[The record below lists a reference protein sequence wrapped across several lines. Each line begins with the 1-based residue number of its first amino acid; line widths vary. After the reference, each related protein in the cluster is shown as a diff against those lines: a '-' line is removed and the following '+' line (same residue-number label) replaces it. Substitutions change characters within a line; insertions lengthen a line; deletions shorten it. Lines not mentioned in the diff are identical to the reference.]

1 MEGVVI
7 AMLVA
12 FPLAGLAI
20 RRRIAL
26 ILPLVGWP
34 LFYVGLTHDWW
45 GHGTGD
51 AWQFVA
57 AMLTLIG
64 LGSTAL
70 AVSFGRAFVRRPRG
84 GSANAPR
91 AHRRDPPPGAS
102 FAACASVRE

>member
-70 AVSFGRAFVRRPRG
+70 AVSFGRAFRPPSPRRFG
-84 GSANAPR
+84 KHAQSA
-91 AHRRDPPPGAS
+91 S
-102 FAACASVRE
+102 S